1 MANHSH
7 KTSSRVKKILQDFAN
22 ISDSDDDGQTQ
33 QKQTAEH
40 RNSDIADN
48 KKSPADCIPLTKQ
61 STQKLT
67 SSTKKSLECTAEG
80 GKAKRPSSRTASKK
94 DTHKKVFKQKP
105 NAVISHPQAKENHPE
120 KQRVRHVPKTKRSTL
135 HNKTLAVLGINF
147 NLSDNSDEDSTDT
160 KLQATDCHQ
169 KKVQQKDSQSTDL
182 LNAHDGIG
190 QTDAAERDKAILPF
204 TVATPAP
211 DNSAGTSR
219 DLDTCISKYD
229 DGLASKLSSLSV
241 NGDVKTAGG
250 FTEKVGPCTDEAVQ
264 TSFREKRY
272 SSSGVDVATSCLI
285 SDVLQ
290 YTDEVTQTSATD
302 DKPDV
307 QNLATSNSA
316 ASRHTDD
323 LHSQRQNDPTPSDQ
337 DARTED
343 VLNNNYDAVELN
355 GKHASE
361 TQNVPSVAAPQ
372 LMTENTEQSGFRRV
386 TGESDEVNSLYRT
399 GSETLELESPVQ
411 DTECTAQKEFESN
424 CGKLSAASSPNEI
437 FSPVLFQGPDAP
449 SNQNISVVRDAGHA
463 VSQSLLSDGTLGD
476 ESALSVPISESTRL
490 DCPPSSVSFPT
501 QPDTNLD
508 SSHFMS
514 CLNAGTGAPGL
525 IKGSSEQIHAP
536 FQQLKKV
543 KKEDDDKLLTGV
555 PLKQLKTVKQERVD
569 GDDFHFQREKRM
581 DFWGLAV
588 KEEYPDKSPV
598 NSPFQQLKTVKKEH
612 ADSDD
617 SPAKLHMDFF
627 RPVLKEESPV
637 KDPFRQLK
645 AVKQENHDGKGADS
659 QGRKYLDSSG
669 PLLKEQTFHKS
680 PVDSFVSADSSL
692 VSTLNLNPP
701 ESSVHMIQTNDSPDD
716 TPGRQFESQPEEE
729 EESKSQYTSCLST
742 PEASQSFYEAADVS
756 TQTSPVQPQEQEPSA
771 HELDPV
777 THPETSAHEPEPDE
791 PESESS
797 AHAPEPSTHEPEPK
811 PLEAVASERNRRRL
825 PSDSSS
831 DGDDDAK
838 LEAFFQTMR
847 TPAKGT
853 GREEDSDRD
862 LADFIVDDSDVTES
876 DEDVCYPDLSR
887 RLNFADLPSRKSRLP
902 ASQRKGN
909 RKPRDPVFIGSSESS
924 EESDNDTDDSEREE
938 DNVFNNQLKWYTPAT
953 SMKTKPRRGISV
965 GDCTPSARDFPS
977 AGQQSKNQQLPSW
990 TTPSLA
996 AKRST
1001 CTGNATVTHFSFLR
1015 SLSADMPDHRRDP
1028 EARRFISQF
1037 RQRREEIS
1045 SRLFKLFNTTIFDNQ
1060 LPVDM
1065 GIVWNK
1071 RLLKTAGR
1079 CKEKRIGDRREAAIE
1094 LSVKVCDSAERARD
1108 TLVHEMCHAAVWL
1121 ISGVKEGHGPHW
1133 KYWAR
1138 KANKVHPEIPIIQ
1151 RCHDYTIST
1160 KYIYRCTKCGYQIG
1174 RHSKSLDTDRKICGR
1189 CRGQFQLLLASA
1201 GGAASDG
1208 SACPTPRTPR
1218 TPNPFAMFVKENY
1231 GSVKKQGLSHK
1242 EVMNQLSKDFAEKNK
1257 I

>member
-1 MANHSH
+1 
-7 KTSSRVKKILQDFAN
+7 
-22 ISDSDDDGQTQ
+22 
-33 QKQTAEH
+33 
-40 RNSDIADN
+40 
-48 KKSPADCIPLTKQ
+48 
-61 STQKLT
+61 
-67 SSTKKSLECTAEG
+67 
-80 GKAKRPSSRTASKK
+80 
-94 DTHKKVFKQKP
+94 
-105 NAVISHPQAKENHPE
+105 
-120 KQRVRHVPKTKRSTL
+120 
-135 HNKTLAVLGINF
+135 
-147 NLSDNSDEDSTDT
+147 
-160 KLQATDCHQ
+160 
-169 KKVQQKDSQSTDL
+169 
-182 LNAHDGIG
+182 
-190 QTDAAERDKAILPF
+190 
-204 TVATPAP
+204 
-211 DNSAGTSR
+211 
-219 DLDTCISKYD
+219 
-229 DGLASKLSSLSV
+229 
-241 NGDVKTAGG
+241 
-250 FTEKVGPCTDEAVQ
+250 
-264 TSFREKRY
+264 
-272 SSSGVDVATSCLI
+272 
-285 SDVLQ
+285 
-290 YTDEVTQTSATD
+290 
-302 DKPDV
+302 
-307 QNLATSNSA
+307 
-316 ASRHTDD
+316 
-323 LHSQRQNDPTPSDQ
+323 
-337 DARTED
+337 
-343 VLNNNYDAVELN
+343 
-355 GKHASE
+355 
-361 TQNVPSVAAPQ
+361 
-372 LMTENTEQSGFRRV
+372 
-386 TGESDEVNSLYRT
+386 
-399 GSETLELESPVQ
+399 
-411 DTECTAQKEFESN
+411 
-424 CGKLSAASSPNEI
+424 
-437 FSPVLFQGPDAP
+437 
-449 SNQNISVVRDAGHA
+449 
-463 VSQSLLSDGTLGD
+463 
-476 ESALSVPISESTRL
+476 
-490 DCPPSSVSFPT
+490 
-501 QPDTNLD
+501 
-508 SSHFMS
+508 MS

-645 AVKQENHDGKGADS
+645 AVKQENHDGIEDGCH
-659 QGRKYLDSSG
+659 Q
-669 PLLKEQTFHKS
+669 
-680 PVDSFVSADSSL
+680 
-692 VSTLNLNPP
+692 
-701 ESSVHMIQTNDSPDD
+701 I
-716 TPGRQFESQPEEE
+716 
-729 EESKSQYTSCLST
+729 
-742 PEASQSFYEAADVS
+742 AAVM
-756 TQTSPVQPQEQEPSA
+756 TTMMPSWK
-771 HELDPV
+771 H
-777 THPETSAHEPEPDE
+777 
-791 PESESS
+791 
-797 AHAPEPSTHEPEPK
+797 
-811 PLEAVASERNRRRL
+811 
-825 PSDSSS
+825 
-831 DGDDDAK
+831 
-838 LEAFFQTMR
+838 TMR

-938 DNVFNNQLKWYTPAT
+938 DNVFNSPLPRSATSSAGYQTPDANQLKWYTPAT

-977 AGQQSKNQQLPSW
+977 AGQQSKNRQVPSW

-1015 SLSADMPDHRRDP
+1015 SLSADTPDHRRDP

-1060 LPVDM
+1060 LPADM